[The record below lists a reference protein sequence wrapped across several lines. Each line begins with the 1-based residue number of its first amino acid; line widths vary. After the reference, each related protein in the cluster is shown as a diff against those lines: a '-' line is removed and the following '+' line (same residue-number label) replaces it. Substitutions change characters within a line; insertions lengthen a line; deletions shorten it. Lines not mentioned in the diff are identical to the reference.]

1 MALSLVSNAHG
12 EGDGAQRLWDMAA
25 CTPDADLAGQ
35 IRQHAIDEARH
46 SRAYVTL
53 LGLIFPRQADAELL
67 ERLKALSPGLT
78 KKSRVRARKRS
89 PYARPATTDELVQM
103 NLAEMRTRL
112 QHLFQRPVL
121 MKYCPRD
128 RRPRVGRILDSLLL
142 DETRHIA
149 YTARLIER
157 AAPGIGEPALRR
169 LMHRRLRDF
178 NDLTAAEIA
187 AKTPAAA

>member
-1 MALSLVSNAHG
+1 MSLVSNAHG
-12 EGDGAQRLWDMAA
+12 EGDGARRLWDMAA
-25 CTPDADLAGQ
+25 CTRDADLAGQ

-53 LGLIFPRQADAELL
+53 LGLIFPRQSDEDLL
-67 ERLKALSPGLT
+67 ARLKTLSPGFT
-78 KKSRVRARKRS
+78 GKSPLRARRRS

-112 QHLFQRPVL
+112 QHLFQRPLL

-128 RRPRVGRILDSLLL
+128 RRSRVARILDSLLL
-142 DETRHIA
+142 DETRHVA

-157 AAPGIGEPALRR
+157 AAPGMGEPALMR
-169 LMHRRLRDF
+169 LMHKRLRDF
-178 NDLTAAEIA
+178 NALTAAEIA
-187 AKTPAAA
+187 NTVAAAA